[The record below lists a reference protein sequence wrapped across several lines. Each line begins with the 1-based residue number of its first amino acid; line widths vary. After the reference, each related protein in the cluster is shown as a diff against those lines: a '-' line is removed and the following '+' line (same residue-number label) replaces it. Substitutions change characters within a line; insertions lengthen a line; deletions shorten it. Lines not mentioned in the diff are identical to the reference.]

1 MNEINRVIINLD
13 SIRQN
18 IMNLKE
24 KAVGAD
30 FYAVVK
36 ANGYG
41 LGSAKIS
48 KFVEDIVDGYCVS
61 NLEEALALREAGIKK
76 EILILGFIQEED
88 ILIAAE
94 NDLTISLY
102 DKDFTEFIDHILVDN
117 ELKIKAHVK
126 IDTGHGRIGFLINDE
141 CVDKIVDLFQ
151 LKSIDIEGIFSHLSS
166 ADEKDVEYTLE
177 QKEKFDWIVEKIESR
192 GVMFSKKHLSNDAG
206 LIKHGLYYDIVRSGI
221 GMYGFYPS
229 DLLKEERE
237 IELTPSF
244 EWISRVSFV
253 KSIDA
258 GQAISYGRTFVS
270 ERPMK
275 IATVSVGYADGYKR
289 CLSNKSYVLI
299 NGKRANVIGRVTMDQ
314 MMVDVTDI
322 ENVNMKDDVVLIGRS
337 EDEYISIEQLARW
350 ADTISYEIMTSI
362 SERVHREYISN
373 EN

>member
-117 ELKIKAHVK
+117 ELK
-126 IDTGHGRIGFLINDE
+126 DR
-141 CVDKIVDLFQ
+141 
-151 LKSIDIEGIFSHLSS
+151 KS
-166 ADEKDVEYTLE
+166 
-177 QKEKFDWIVEKIESR
+177 
-192 GVMFSKKHLSNDAG
+192 
-206 LIKHGLYYDIVRSGI
+206 
-221 GMYGFYPS
+221 
-229 DLLKEERE
+229 
-237 IELTPSF
+237 
-244 EWISRVSFV
+244 
-253 KSIDA
+253 
-258 GQAISYGRTFVS
+258 
-270 ERPMK
+270 
-275 IATVSVGYADGYKR
+275 
-289 CLSNKSYVLI
+289 
-299 NGKRANVIGRVTMDQ
+299 
-314 MMVDVTDI
+314 
-322 ENVNMKDDVVLIGRS
+322 VV
-337 EDEYISIEQLARW
+337 
-350 ADTISYEIMTSI
+350 
-362 SERVHREYISN
+362 
-373 EN
+373 